1 VSPVRSNCSAAVLLL
16 ALAAC
21 AAHEDADSGAEPD
34 SGVFAIGSAEV
45 DSESTVAVVR
55 AAAPNSPPPRL
66 AAPRFAFDG
75 RIEWMA
81 ETPSSLADSTLLLP
95 TDLQFARAGL
105 LVFDAGASRIRVVN
119 WSPRLSV
126 ASYGR
131 AGRGPG
137 EHSIAL
143 RFQGTYDRP
152 MAFDRE
158 NRRHSRLERIADS
171 IGTAPAPNRPIKS
184 SCLLGDGI
192 SLGTISA
199 NDMEFFRNRSSS
211 GDPIQQVDLVASRGS
226 EVIDSSSLPLPELL
240 RIAPIGRQAVTQQ
253 LDDSTCVLI
262 AYYQSQFAVTARSAR
277 GGPRPMLRQCHR
289 WIRNRWCR
297 TRGGRLGSECREGA
311 KISAID
317 ARAWRDMILVLYE
330 GSTRQAGKLL
340 DVYRRSD
347 LTYRGS
353 FVLPDKADR
362 IAVSGDTL
370 AVIAE
375 RGDTPIIQLF
385 RLSSQ
390 HP

>member
-1 VSPVRSNCSAAVLLL
+1 MLILVGCTARVD
-16 ALAAC
+16 
-21 AAHEDADSGAEPD
+21 EDSRVASGAGD
-34 SGVFAIGSAEV
+34 MAVGSGGTRP
-45 DSESTVAVVR
+45 ESTVTFVR
-55 AAAPNSPPPRL
+55 ESAPDSPPTRL

-75 RIEWMA
+75 RIELLS
-81 ETPSSLADSTLLLP
+81 ETPPSLADSTLLLP

-143 RFQGTYDRP
+143 RFEGTYDRP
-152 MAFDRE
+152 MAFDRD

-262 AYYQSQFAVTARSAR
+262 AYYQSQFAVTGAIRAWRTAAYVEAVPPVDPQPVVQDEGRSAR
-277 GGPRPMLRQCHR
+277 IGMPR
-289 WIRNRWCR
+289 
-297 TRGGRLGSECREGA
+297 GA

-340 DVYRRSD
+340 DVYSRSD

-370 AVIAE
+370 AVIAV

-385 RLSSQ
+385 RLSRQ

>member
-1 VSPVRSNCSAAVLLL
+1 MSPVRSNCSAAVLLL

-262 AYYQSQFAVTARSAR
+262 AYYQSQFAVTGAIRAWRTAAYVEAVPPVDPQPVVQDEGRSAR
-277 GGPRPMLRQCHR
+277 IGMPR
-289 WIRNRWCR
+289 
-297 TRGGRLGSECREGA
+297 GA